1 MKLKLVNVCDCAK
14 NKFVS
19 ECLQIN
25 LNCALN
31 ASDNII
37 IDENVLFCVGPIDI
51 VFPVCRNGANYYR
64 KRESDTVRLYQK
76 KTLTAMCVF
85 SGYIISRSAT
95 EF

>member
-76 KTLTAMCVF
+76 KNFNSDVRFFRLYNLT
-85 SGYIISRSAT
+85 ISN
-95 EF
+95 